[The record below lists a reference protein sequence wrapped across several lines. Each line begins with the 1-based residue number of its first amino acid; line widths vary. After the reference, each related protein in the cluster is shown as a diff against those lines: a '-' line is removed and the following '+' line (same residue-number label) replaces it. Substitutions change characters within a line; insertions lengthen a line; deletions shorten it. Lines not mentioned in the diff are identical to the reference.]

1 MPLSAAEKNAAYRAR
16 MNASGL
22 RLMQVWVPD
31 TNAPDFDEEA
41 RRQMALVRDSPH
53 EREELDFIEALTA
66 ENAEIYGPE

>member
-16 MNASGL
+16 MNAAGL

-31 TNAPDFDEEA
+31 TNAPDFDKEA
-41 RRQMALVRDSPH
+41 RRQMDLVRDNPH